1 MQSPFLICPEQK
13 SLVGIQQTVF
23 PSICPMHRGAHVLP
37 RCAMGRRP
45 SGRWNRNVPG
55 TSRSLRRNLT
65 VAAKVLVGP
74 QSLLGLQSIDV
85 RDSQRGEVLVRVS
98 ATSHT
103 ARCPPLVASLMAI
116 KHWMS
121 GVSDRRCRY
130 PRRTS
135 HPRSSD
141 IRIQRSAFEPSDVR
155 P

>member
-23 PSICPMHRGAHVLP
+23 QTFAQCIEARTCCHGVQWDVARLAG
-37 RCAMGRRP
+37 GI
-45 SGRWNRNVPG
+45 RNVPG

-121 GVSDRRCRY
+121 GVPDRRCRY
-130 PRRTS
+130 PRRNN